1 MAYSYRYGHP
11 GLYRSRKGVLFGV
24 CRGTA
29 ECFDISVFW
38 TRVAAVIA
46 LIATGLWPI
55 AGLYLLAALLMKP
68 DPLYRY

>member
-1 MAYSYRYGHP
+1 MAYSYRYGRP
-11 GLYRSRKGVLFGV
+11 GLYRSRRGIIFGV

-29 ECFDISVFW
+29 EYFDISVFW
-38 TRVAAVIA
+38 TRAAAVIA

-55 AGLYLLAALLMKP
+55 GGLYLLAALLMKP